1 VDFSLTEEQ
10 QMLAGAA
17 QALSTDLFGE
27 AVARLA
33 LAGDRAAA
41 EKGWA
46 ELQAAG
52 LTALL
57 VPDEFGGGGGG
68 VLDACVVLTELSAAL
83 APVPYLTSAIAVPAV
98 LLALN
103 GLEPGSADT
112 LLRRVVDGEPLALV
126 VDDRLGWPDAGG
138 EGSVCL
144 DWAPGRAAL
153 CVEGTAAELVTD
165 IEPVAGVDPLHPVG
179 RLTAPGTRPP
189 SEAFTASHPARR
201 ARATMR
207 VASAAALTGCLEGA
221 ARLAWNYIAT
231 REQYG
236 RPLASFQAIRHL
248 AADLLVDLETCR
260 SVSQGAAWTVDN
272 EDVDAAERAAS
283 IAKAWCGQAAVRS
296 VETATQLLGG
306 IGVTW
311 ESPAHLF
318 LRNAHSF
325 SSAYGDTRML
335 LRDLGSEFIALRGKA
350 GHGSA

>member
-1 VDFSLTEEQ
+1 VDFSLTDEQ
-10 QMLAGAA
+10 QMLAEAA
-17 QALSTDLFGE
+17 RALSSDLFGE

-33 LAGDRAAA
+33 LADDRAAG

-46 ELQAAG
+46 GLHAAG

-57 VPDEFGGGGGG
+57 VPDEFGGGGGN

-83 APVPYLTSAIAVPAV
+83 APVPYLTSAVAVPAV

-103 GLEPGSADT
+103 AAIPGSGDA

-126 VDDRLGWPDAGG
+126 VDDQLRWPGTVGAT
-138 EGSVCL
+138 SICL
-144 DWAPGRAAL
+144 DWVPGRAAL
-153 CVEGTAAELVTD
+153 YVQDTSAVLRTD
-165 IEPVAGVDPLHPVG
+165 IDAVPGVDPLHPVG
-179 RLTAPGTRPP
+179 RLTGPSPLPP
-189 SEAFTASHPARR
+189 AADFAAGEAARR

-221 ARLAWNYIAT
+221 ARLAWSYIAT

-272 EDVDAAERAAS
+272 EDVDSAERAAA

-318 LRNAHSF
+318 LRNAHHF
-325 SSAYGDTRML
+325 SAAYGDTRTL
-335 LRDLGSEFIALRGKA
+335 LRALGSEFINLRGKA
-350 GHGSA
+350 RHGSA